1 MSLPIMNCWTY
12 EDVKMRMVLEEKSGG
27 YGKGWIREAPDI
39 EQIKQQQ
46 QIGVL
51 LTNSTHITEE
61 EDVPLI
67 EGQDLKVEKV
77 LMILTACC

>member
-27 YGKGWIREAPDI
+27 YGKGWIREAPDL

-46 QIGVL
+46 EKVEQE
-51 LTNSTHITEE
+51 TTSTHIIEE
-61 EDVPLI
+61 EMCYYT
-67 EGQDLKVEKV
+67 KAK
-77 LMILTACC
+77 ILR